1 MRLDV
6 RNGSFVA
13 EGQTI
18 GVLWPAPD
26 DAEAL
31 STLVGHAILLG
42 DSRSLL
48 TDVAFG
54 IRKLVDIGLRALSPG
69 INDPTTAYDVIVHL
83 GVVVRELL
91 WRDLT
96 PAVRTMDG
104 RRLVIANDLS
114 HADYVNRAFDQ
125 IRLAGAAQSA
135 IAVTLM
141 QTLGALAIDLDRDG
155 LSDRAAAVRRQAMLA
170 LATFESGAP
179 LQEDGERVQS
189 LAARQGLRS
198 GATASERQQRV

>member
-1 MRLDV
+1 
-6 RNGSFVA
+6 
-13 EGQTI
+13 
-18 GVLWPAPD
+18 
-26 DAEAL
+26 
-31 STLVGHAILLG
+31 
-42 DSRSLL
+42 
-48 TDVAFG
+48 
-54 IRKLVDIGLRALSPG
+54 
-69 INDPTTAYDVIVHL
+69 
-83 GVVVRELL
+83 
-91 WRDLT
+91 
-96 PAVRTMDG
+96 MDG

-170 LATFESGAP
+170 LATFEAGAP